1 MRVRVA
7 AGYLQNLNVVAA
19 QFRKF
24 HNAIGAG
31 EAQVTRG
38 TQHVNSCVEL
48 FLFLFRFDRA
58 HI

>member
-24 HNAIGAG
+24 YNAIGAG

-48 FLFLFRFDRA
+48 FLFFLRFDRA